1 MKQTAAPVLALLL
14 AGCAAARPEA
24 TLTFSGSEPRVE
36 TWTPVVVERGHLHAD
51 LTDYPCPMSD
61 VLQMTDAMK
70 TLAGP
75 RAATGS
81 EQMGLILGG
90 MMDKNCARQYG
101 PAYGGPE
108 HLVLGLIRRGG
119 EPEKPQEAIL
129 LDFPRL
135 KADETER
142 RFEKGSFAAAW
153 ERPPKKV
160 LATLV
165 GGWVRV
171 RRLGPSRYDFEI
183 FLILAP
189 VEAGGPSTQVVSR
202 VQAAAA
208 PQ

>member
-1 MKQTAAPVLALLL
+1 MKQTTALAIALLL

-51 LTDYPCPMSD
+51 LALYPCPRSG
-61 VLQMTDAMK
+61 VLQITDSMK
-70 TLAGP
+70 SVAGP
-75 RAATGS
+75 RAATS
-81 EQMGLILGG
+81 SDQMGLLLGG
-90 MMDKNCARQYG
+90 MMDRNCAQQYG

-108 HLVLGLIRRGG
+108 HLVLWLIRLGG
-119 EPEKPQEAIL
+119 EPEKPQEAVI

-142 RFEKGSFAAAW
+142 RFENGSFAAAW
-153 ERPPKKV
+153 ERPPKRV
-160 LATLV
+160 LARLER
-165 GGWVRV
+165 GWVQV

-189 VEAGGPSTQVVSR
+189 VEGGGPSTQVVSR
-202 VQAAAA
+202 VEAAAA

>member
-1 MKQTAAPVLALLL
+1 MKRTTALGIVLLL

-24 TLTFSGSEPRVE
+24 TITFSGSESRLE
-36 TWTPVVVERGHLHAD
+36 TWTAVVVERGHLHAD
-51 LTDYPCPMSD
+51 LTDYPCPVPGM
-61 VLQMTDAMK
+61 LQITDSMNA
-70 TLAGP
+70 LAGP
-75 RAATGS
+75 RPATAS
-81 EQMGLILGG
+81 DQMGLVLGG
-90 MMDKNCARQYG
+90 RMDKVCAQQYG

-119 EPEKPQEAIL
+119 RPEKPQEAIL

-160 LATLV
+160 LATLER
-165 GGWVRV
+165 GWVQV

-189 VEAGGPSTQVVSR
+189 VEGGGPSTQVVSR
-202 VQAAAA
+202 VEAAAA